1 MRKNLPALSYLSGM
15 VAILQVSGCGLSEPG
30 TVPISLGSS
39 GVFVLQTG
47 EPSANVITLTNLS
60 PPGFPIEKGLMKID
74 PTAITVTPDL
84 GLPAK
89 GNINLQPRNIDI
101 VVMIADTETGEAV
114 CQDGSQLGSFSVVF
128 DEEASNSVSV
138 TPPDVALSDEAI
150 AVLNE
155 SSAVMC
161 ITVTG
166 DFLGRVVID
175 EIVLTVEIG
184 LLGIGDR

>member
-1 MRKNLPALSYLSGM
+1 MRKNLAALSYLSGM

-39 GVFVLQTG
+39 GVFVLQSG

-60 PPGFPIEKGLMKID
+60 PLGFPIQNGSMKID

-89 GNINLQPRNIDI
+89 SNINLQARNTDI
-101 VVMIADTETGEAV
+101 VVMIANTETGQAV

-128 DEEASNSVSV
+128 DDEESDAVSV
-138 TPPDVALSDEAI
+138 TPPNVALSDEAI

-161 ITVTG
+161 ITVTS
-166 DFLGRVVID
+166 DFVGRVEID
-175 EIVLTVEIG
+175 ELVLTVTIG
-184 LLGIGDR
+184 IVGFGDR